1 MAKIQVVCEKF
12 TRFCGSGPPAVGRRR
27 SKPFSEGFAEDA
39 GEMKAASYCNGR
51 DGAGRFPEQ
60 LSMPGWD
67 RGNRTAF
74 FWEEYVLLKEST
86 FCLISASF
94 WRDFWNAVWY
104 NGLEN
109 VSSGK
114 GCRKKVLPCFA
125 GRDPAFCGA
134 LGEKLL
140 LPPVVFRKS
149 RAALFRGPGDSR

>member
-12 TRFCGSGPPAVGRRR
+12 TRFCGAGPPAVGRRP
-27 SKPFSEGFAEDA
+27 SKPFSEGFAE
-39 GEMKAASYCNGR
+39 GVGGMEAAFHCNGC
-51 DGAGRFPEQ
+51 DGAVRFPEQ

-67 RGNRTAF
+67 RGDRTAF
-74 FWEEYVLLKEST
+74 FWEEYILLKEST

-114 GCRKKVLPCFA
+114 GCWEKFLSGFA

-134 LGEKLL
+134 WGEKLL
-140 LPPVVFRKS
+140 LPPVIFRKG
-149 RAALFRGPGDSR
+149 RTALFRGPGDSR